1 MIYRDRY
8 ALYTGDALEILRRFA
23 GEAFDAVLCDP
34 PYGLSFMGK
43 AWDHGVPSAEVWAEV
58 LRVLKPGAFLLAF
71 GGTRTFHRLTCAIED
86 AGFEIRDCAMWLY
99 GSGFPKSMDISKAL
113 DKFKRRDFVQA
124 AIRLGL
130 EVPGNSLHDWTQAE
144 HAPSDAW
151 WSKFKDYLTPEQ
163 WGVLEREVV
172 GQGNAGLG
180 CGRNGAAHEGGFKK
194 EYTLTAPATDAARTW
209 EGYGTALKPAWE
221 PCIVAMKPLDG
232 TFAENALRH
241 GVAGLN
247 IEAGRIATSESPNG
261 GAYAKEGG
269 RTESSSLHGGTGMNQ
284 PGKTAGRDFTQ
295 PEGRWP
301 ANLILDAEAGAM
313 LDAQTPDLKGA
324 TFSGGRGLGYGSGSA
339 EPRAMPGRGDSGGAS
354 RFFYCAKASR
364 REREAGLDGFEK
376 AEREGESAWAG
387 KCPVCDCRMMLNGK
401 PTCGHGRVEWV
412 QGLPRA
418 NNHPCLKP
426 LDLNR
431 YLASLILPPER
442 DTPRR
447 ILVPF
452 SGSGSEMI
460 GALMAGW
467 DEAVG
472 LEMEPE
478 YVAIAEAR
486 LEHYLNGG
494 AK

>member
-1 MIYRDRY
+1 MTWQI
-8 ALYTGDALEILRRFA
+8 LQGDALAILQTMPDA
-23 GEAFDAVLCDP
+23 SFDGVLCDP

-43 AWDHGVPSAEVWAEV
+43 TWDHGVPSAEVWREV

-113 DKFKRRDFVQA
+113 DKA
-124 AIRLGL
+124 AG
-130 EVPGNSLHDWTQAE
+130 A
-144 HAPSDAW
+144 
-151 WSKFKDYLTPEQ
+151 
-163 WGVLEREVV
+163 EREVV
-172 GQGNAGLG
+172 GIRQVSRDLQ
-180 CGRNGAAHEGGFKK
+180 RNGIKGDMAVSVGGVQSAQIPV
-194 EYTLTAPATDAARTW
+194 TAPATDAARTW

-247 IEAGRIATSESPNG
+247 IEAGRIDGPKGVPASPSNAG
-261 GAYAKEGG
+261 V
-269 RTESSSLHGGTGMNQ
+269 HGWNTGDWERKQHQN
-284 PGKTAGRDFTQ
+284 
-295 PEGRWP
+295 GRWP
-301 ANLILDAEAGAM
+301 ANLILDEISAAMMPEVGA
-313 LDAQTPDLKGA
+313 A
-324 TFSGGRGLGYGSGSA
+324 
-339 EPRAMPGRGDSGGAS
+339 PGTYETSDRGDADARCYDGGWSGKIRNGHKSPRGSAS

-364 REREAGLDGFEK
+364 RERDAGLEGFGKK
-376 AEREGESAWAG
+376 ALNWSSGEANPGSFQGEGTDRTA
-387 KCPVCDCRMMLNGK
+387 KNF
-401 PTCGHGRVEWV
+401 
-412 QGLPRA
+412 
-418 NNHPCLKP
+418 HPCLKP

-431 YLASLILPPER
+431 YLASLILPPKR

-460 GALMAGW
+460 GALLAGW

-472 LEMEPE
+472 IEREAD
-478 YVAIAEAR
+478 YCAIAEAR
-486 LEHYLNGG
+486 LAHWTQPEAWNKAVESTSAHLNLLKGLPLFQEG
-494 AK
+494 I